1 MSYETKTNID
11 GLGNLLSKIAPK
23 MKMLEQNRKEYE
35 LLPGLQELQGSE
47 LSEDLRGVLVRGD
60 EIREKFRESEREYG
74 ELRRAV
80 E

>member
-1 MSYETKTNID
+1 M
-11 GLGNLLSKIAPK
+11 
-23 MKMLEQNRKEYE
+23 
-35 LLPGLQELQGSE
+35 LPGLQELQGSE